1 MSRTILIAALAALV
15 LSGCTVSA
23 EERRIRD
30 QQNCRGFGFVEG
42 SEAFANCML
51 QLDLDRRAA
60 QREALNSAPP
70 LFPPTVVVVRER
82 QQTP

>member
-1 MSRTILIAALAALV
+1 MFRTFSLAALAAVL

-23 EERRIRD
+23 EERLIRD
-30 QQNCRGFGFVEG
+30 QQTCRGFGFVER

-60 QREALNSAPP
+60 QRERLNSAPP
-70 LFPPTVVVVRER
+70 LFPPTVVVV
-82 QQTP
+82 QQPQNS

>member
-23 EERRIRD
+23 EERRTRD
-30 QQNCRGFGFVEG
+30 QQTCRGYGFVEG

-60 QREALNSAPP
+60 RREALNSAPP
-70 LFPPTVVVVRER
+70 LFPPTVVVVREQ

>member
-1 MSRTILIAALAALV
+1 MTRTTLIAALAALV
-15 LSGCTVSA
+15 LAGCTVSA

-30 QQNCRGFGFVEG
+30 QQTCRGFGFVEG

-60 QREALNSAPP
+60 QRERFNSAPP
-70 LFPPTVVVVRER
+70 LFPPTVVVV
-82 QQTP
+82 QQPQTP